1 MPGEQTTYKDAGV
14 DIDAAETSVQ
24 KIRTLANSTHTSG
37 VFRGLGH
44 FGAMFRLPLEE
55 YSDPIIVSSMDGVG
69 TKLKAA
75 IKMEKYDTIGED
87 LVNHCINDILTTGA
101 KPLFFLDYLSLGKI
115 SPEAVHEIVSGMV
128 RACKQSSCALIGG
141 ETAEMPDLYRPGEF
155 DLAGTIVGIVEKE
168 DIIDGSRIEQGDV
181 LLGLASNGLHTNGYS
196 LARKILFENQGFSVA
211 DKLPDAS
218 IRNYHLDVA
227 PLLKKY
233 DIHGLAHV
241 TGGGIEGNVKRILP
255 DHTKVEID
263 WSAWQRPAVFRH
275 LQRLG
280 NVPEKDMRRT
290 FNLGIGFVMIL
301 PEGEASSLQ
310 EEMELRGESSFLV
323 GRVLVG

>member
-24 KIRTLANSTHTSG
+24 RIQTLVSSTYTSG

-69 TKLKAA
+69 TKLKVA

-101 KPLFFLDYLSLGKI
+101 KPLFFLDYLSLGEI
-115 SPEAVHEIVSGMV
+115 SPDAVHEIVSGMV

-155 DLAGTIVGIVEKE
+155 DLA
-168 DIIDGSRIEQGDV
+168 
-181 LLGLASNGLHTNGYS
+181 
-196 LARKILFENQGFSVA
+196 
-211 DKLPDAS
+211 
-218 IRNYHLDVA
+218 
-227 PLLKKY
+227 
-233 DIHGLAHV
+233 
-241 TGGGIEGNVKRILP
+241 
-255 DHTKVEID
+255 
-263 WSAWQRPAVFRH
+263 
-275 LQRLG
+275 
-280 NVPEKDMRRT
+280 
-290 FNLGIGFVMIL
+290 
-301 PEGEASSLQ
+301 
-310 EEMELRGESSFLV
+310 
-323 GRVLVG
+323 